1 MKYRIAFKNLPFVPV
16 KEQVIYVENLFDE
29 KTNRFIKD
37 NYHALVNEFNM
48 YGLEFVYLPLYFDSA
63 ELEKKVRYY
72 APYLVSRIND
82 EVTLRSSYI
91 LDYMVR
97 PENRPQIPPSLFFA
111 PKKEFGAW
119 IFSALSID
127 DVIDD
132 GNTVADFVELAI
144 GSVLKAELQIEYRI
158 AETNGATCC
167 SLDIAEEPSESSE
180 TKTRFRKV
188 ESNYDGG
195 GIRFRKVDP
204 EKEKREKQSRK
215 AKKISFDSSFNLF
228 SEFIKK
234 CIGETE
240 EKPFLDD
247 NAEKSLDEKEG
258 EVRFHRVM
266 DETEESF
273 MRGELEIKEIL
284 NNIQTNVGKL
294 RLMGVALGAIH
305 EFIDKLEPL
314 SPLVITEDLRLFLP
328 LYNNIEIEL
337 SAQRK
342 ALYFLFLNHPEGIVL
357 QHLEE
362 YHNELLNYYKQTN
375 NGVLTPKMEES
386 IKKLEEYGN
395 NQLNVLITRIRE
407 AFCLKFDERLA
418 RNYFI
423 SGERGEA
430 YRIPLNRDLVKWEE

>member
-1 MKYRIAFKNLPFVPV
+1 MKFKIALENLPFDPDDN
-16 KEQVIYVENLFDE
+16 QVIYVESHFDE
-29 KTNRFIKD
+29 KVNTFIKD
-37 NYHALVNEFNM
+37 NYATLLEGFRLRG
-48 YGLEFVYLPLYFDSA
+48 YEFVYLPFYFKANDVEA
-63 ELEKKVRYY
+63 KVRYY
-72 APYLVSRIND
+72 APYLVSQIKELDR
-82 EVTLRSSYI
+82 LRSNYL
-91 LDYMVR
+91 LDYMVH
-97 PENRPQIPPSLFFA
+97 PENRSSVPSSLLFV

-127 DVIDD
+127 DVIDE

-144 GSVLKAELQIEYRI
+144 GSVQKAELQIEYRI

-167 SLDIAEEPSESSE
+167 SLDIVEEPSESSE

-188 ESNYDGG
+188 ESNDDGG

-215 AKKISFDSSFNLF
+215 AKKTSFGSSFNSF

-247 NAEKSLDEKEG
+247 DENSLDEKEG

-266 DETEESF
+266 DETKESF

-314 SPLVITEDLRLFLP
+314 SPLVITEDLRIFLP

-337 SAQRK
+337 SAQKK

-357 QHLEE
+357 QHLED
-362 YHNELLNYYKQTN
+362 YHNEFVNYYKQTN
-375 NGVLTPKMEES
+375 KGVLTPKMEES

-395 NQLNVLITRIRE
+395 NQVNVLITRIRE

-423 SGERGEA
+423 SGERGES
-430 YRIPLNRDLVKWEE
+430 YRIPLDQDLVKWEE